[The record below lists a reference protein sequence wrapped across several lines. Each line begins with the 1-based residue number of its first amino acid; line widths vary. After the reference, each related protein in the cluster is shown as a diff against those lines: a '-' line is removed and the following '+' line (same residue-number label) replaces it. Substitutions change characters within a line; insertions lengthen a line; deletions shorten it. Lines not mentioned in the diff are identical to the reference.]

1 MKREWVAVIAIVL
14 TLGRGA
20 VREVEKTAAREIQ
33 QRIGGK
39 VSVRIELDG
48 ARGLTEWK
56 IRKLT
61 VNAES
66 FTLDGFP
73 FTLET
78 ERPKSG
84 HIRRFVMHLRDA
96 NLHGLR
102 AESAWAEIPDIYYD
116 RQLALRRRIFRLS
129 ATGIGPAEIVVHQ
142 AELANY
148 IRRKYAPYIREAT
161 VEISPTRT
169 QIEGMMVL
177 LSGTVR
183 FRAVGVL
190 QPREGRYL
198 DLASAQIEIEGT
210 ALPPETVEQLRRWL
224 NPIIDVERDLGI
236 YDGLQV
242 DSVLSETERM
252 RALGKAW
259 IPAARPSTG
268 R

>member
-1 MKREWVAVIAIVL
+1 M
-14 TLGRGA
+14 
-20 VREVEKTAAREIQ
+20 
-33 QRIGGK
+33 
-39 VSVRIELDG
+39 
-48 ARGLTEWK
+48 
-56 IRKLT
+56 
-61 VNAES
+61 
-66 FTLDGFP
+66 
-73 FTLET
+73 
-78 ERPKSG
+78 
-84 HIRRFVMHLRDA
+84 
-96 NLHGLR
+96 
-102 AESAWAEIPDIYYD
+102 
-116 RQLALRRRIFRLS
+116 
-129 ATGIGPAEIVVHQ
+129 
-142 AELANY
+142 
-148 IRRKYAPYIREAT
+148 
-161 VEISPTRT
+161 EISPTRT